1 MTTKPF
7 EKFDDFLRPPK
18 TLELDRMHG
27 VRSESNSIGEFLD
40 WLIGK
45 YGSVELPTEDEDDD
59 ETETFETRLIDLR
72 PEELLHEY
80 FNIDKEKIERERR
93 EVMAYQRLLN
103 EWSAIRKELCLE
115 DDRPL

>member
-1 MTTKPF
+1 MTTKSF
-7 EKFDDFLRPPK
+7 EKFEDFLRPPG
-18 TLELDRMHG
+18 TPELNRMHA
-27 VRSESNSIGEFLD
+27 VASESNKIGQFLD
-40 WLIGK
+40 WLIEK
-45 YGSVELPTEDEDDD
+45 YRDANKITLLD
-59 ETETFETRLIDLR
+59 FR

-93 EVMAYQRLLN
+93 EIMAYQRLLN